1 MNRSAI
7 ALLAF
12 MATLAPCPVCDHST
26 ANAAPAAASEAS
38 ILIEQS
44 GIQGGLVVH
53 IGLSD
58 GKLTAAL
65 RANSRYQVHGIDRDI
80 QKVKAARTALQ
91 KMGVYGE
98 VSTGLLTGDRLPYI
112 ENLVNL
118 MVIEDRSGISNAEIL
133 RALTPDGVAFI
144 RSQDQWKKIV
154 KPRPD
159 NIDDWTHYLHSASNN
174 AVAQDTKVGPPRH
187 LQWLGSPRWSRH
199 HDRMA
204 SMSALVSASGRL
216 FYIMDEGSRVSIQ
229 LPPDWKLVARDA
241 FNGTILWKQDIP
253 KWHSHLWPLKSGPT
267 QLARRLVATGTEV
280 YATLGIDAPL
290 SAIDAATGEILRVYE
305 DTGSTEEI
313 LYDEGTLFLT
323 VNKEESDLVKYA
335 PINPVVGDQG
345 DVGKNWRWNEK
356 PVIVMSI
363 DAESGKTHW
372 QRRTQVAPLTLT
384 ADAERV
390 YLHDGEKVVC
400 LNRTTGDLEWSSEP
414 AARRRTITYNF
425 GPRLVIHKD
434 VLLYA
439 GGERT
444 MKAFDVKTGKVLWDA
459 PHDRSGYQSPEDL
472 LVVKD
477 LVWSAPTTSGGD
489 SGVFTA
495 RDFRTGEVRISFPP
509 DVSAYWFHH
518 RCYIAKAT
526 ENFIMP
532 SRTGIEFVNT
542 NEKSWDINHWVRGG
556 CLYGIMP
563 CNGLVYAPPHNCACY
578 PEAKLYGFNAL
589 APATASREPPQ
600 DIDEDTRLVKGPAFG
615 GAMSSEGSADDDWP
629 TFRHDQ
635 ARSGNTSALI
645 PAELSKKWTTKLG
658 GRLSAV
664 TVAEGKLFVSQI
676 DAHRV
681 NAIDV
686 ASGEVAW
693 TFTAGA
699 RVDSPPTIEEGR
711 VYFGANDGW
720 IYCVRATDGELIW
733 RYLAAPEDRRLMA
746 FEQLESVWPVHG
758 SVLVQNGFVFGVA
771 GRSNFLDGGLRF
783 LKLDARTGSMVA
795 ESIIDEIDPETGMN
809 LQMRHETLQMPVG
822 LPDILSSD
830 GENVYMKS
838 QRLDQEGQ
846 RYDIGPNS
854 GDFAGQA
861 AVHEGKHAHLFAP
874 MGFLD
879 DTWFHRSYWVYG
891 RSFAGGHAGYY
902 QAGKFAPSGRIL
914 VFDEDN
920 VYGFGRKPDHL
931 RWTTVLEHQLFSA
944 PREAPEV
951 PESAKT
957 RRRGRASSA
966 AMVRVPLSK
975 KIDPTGKSIFVEA
988 WTNVEK
994 PQGVVVAHGG
1004 PLNGYALFIQ
1014 KGRPQF
1020 AARIN
1025 EKLIQVSSQESVVGK
1040 WAKLAGAITSDG
1052 KVVLYVNG
1060 SMVASTPVEG
1070 LIPKAPAQSIEIGA
1084 DDGSAVADYQSPF
1097 GITAVIDDVR
1107 IIHGSFTADEVEE
1120 NIETPERLDGRSV
1133 YASSF
1138 TSGKAQDESG
1148 LNNDGSI
1155 VAATSVPGRSGK
1167 ALHFAGRTNAGGR
1180 SSGSFV
1186 EPHWTKDAPLFVR
1199 AMVKAGPNLF
1209 IVGPPDIVDEAE
1221 TFERLKNRD
1230 VTVEAVLS
1238 RQDALLNGSEGALL
1252 RAVSASDG
1260 STLSS
1265 MQIESLPVW
1274 DGLAAAHGRLFLST
1288 QDGTVICLGE

>member
-1 MNRSAI
+1 MKRSTI
-7 ALLAF
+7 ALFALL
-12 MATLAPCPVCDHST
+12 TVLSTSCTPDRST
-26 ANAAPAAASEAS
+26 AHAAGASAADAVK
-38 ILIEQS
+38 LIEQS

-53 IGLSD
+53 VGLSD
-58 GKLTAAL
+58 GRLTAAL
-65 RANSRYQVHGIDRDI
+65 KASSRYQVHGIDRDI
-80 QKVKAARTALQ
+80 QKVEAARSALQ

-98 VSTGLLTGDRLPYI
+98 VSVGLLTGNRLPYI

-118 MVIEDRSGISNAEIL
+118 MVIEDRSGLSNDEIL
-133 RALTPDGVAFI
+133 RALTPNGVAFI
-144 RSQDQWKKIV
+144 RDSDDWKKIV
-154 KPRPD
+154 KPRPA

-174 AVAQDTKVGPPRH
+174 AVAKDTAVGPPRH

-204 SMSALVSASGRL
+204 SMSALVSAAGRL

-229 LPPDWKLVARDA
+229 LPPSWKLVARDA
-241 FNGTILWKQDIP
+241 FNGTILWKQEIP
-253 KWHSHLWPLKSGPT
+253 EWHSHLWPLKSGPT
-267 QLARRLVATGTEV
+267 QLARRLVATDDEV

-290 SAIDAATGEILRVYE
+290 SAIDAATGKILRTYD
-305 DTGSTEEI
+305 DTASTEEI
-313 LYDEGTLFLT
+313 LHDDGTLFLT

-363 DAESGKTHW
+363 DAKSGETHW

-384 ADAERV
+384 ADDERV
-390 YLHDGEKVVC
+390 YLHDGTKVVC

-425 GPRLVIHKD
+425 GPRLVIHKG

-495 RDFRTGEVRISFPP
+495 RDFKTGEVKISFPP

-532 SRTGIEFVNT
+532 SRTGIEFVDT
-542 NEKSWDINHWVRGG
+542 DKKSWDINHWVRGG

-589 APATASREPPQ
+589 APATASREAPQ
-600 DIDEDTRLVKGPAFG
+600 DIPEETRLVKGPAFG
-615 GAMSSEGSADDDWP
+615 DTITSAAAADDWP
-629 TFRHDQ
+629 TFRHDE
-635 ARSGNTSALI
+635 ARSGTS
-645 PAELSKKWTTKLG
+645 PAEISTKLSRKWTTKLG

-664 TVAEGKLFVSQI
+664 TVADGKLFVAQI
-676 DAHRV
+676 DAHQV
-681 NAIDV
+681 HALDAKTGDV
-686 ASGEVAW
+686 DW
-693 TFTAGA
+693 TFIAGA
-699 RVDSPPTIEEGR
+699 RVDSPPTIEDGR

-795 ESIIDEIDPETGMN
+795 ESIIDEIDPETGKN

-861 AVHEGKHAHLFAP
+861 AVHKGKHAHLFAP

-944 PREAPEV
+944 PREAPDV

-957 RRRGRASSA
+957 RRRGKASSA
-966 AMVRVPLSK
+966 AMVRIPLSK
-975 KIDPTGKSIFVEA
+975 KIDPTGRSVFVEA
-988 WTNVEK
+988 WANVEK

-1004 PLNGYALFIQ
+1004 PLNGYSLFIQ

-1025 EKLIQVSSQESVVGK
+1025 EELVQVSSKESVVGK
-1040 WAKLAGAITSDG
+1040 WAKLAGAITADG

-1060 SMVASTPVEG
+1060 SLVASAKISG

-1084 DDGSAVADYQSPF
+1084 DDGSAVAGYQSPF
-1097 GITAVIDDVR
+1097 GLSGVIDDVKV
-1107 IIHGSFTADEVEE
+1107 IHGSFTAADVEE
-1120 NIETPERLDGRSV
+1120 KIESPEQLDGKAV
-1133 YASSF
+1133 FVTSF

-1148 LNNDGSI
+1148 LNNHGSI

-1167 ALHFAGRTNAGGR
+1167 ALHFASRTKAGGK

-1199 AMVKAGPNLF
+1199 AMVKAGSNLF
-1209 IVGPPDIVDEAE
+1209 IVGPPDIVDESE
-1221 TFERLKNRD
+1221 TFEKLKNRD
-1230 VTVEAVLS
+1230 VSVEALLAK
-1238 RQDALLNGSEGALL
+1238 QDALLNGSEGALL
-1252 RAVSASDG
+1252 HAVSAKDG
-1260 STLSS
+1260 STISS
-1265 MQIESLPVW
+1265 LKIESLPIW
-1274 DGLAAAHGRLFLST
+1274 DGLAAARGRLYLST
-1288 QDGTVICLGE
+1288 QDGTVICLGQ

>member
-1 MNRSAI
+1 MRRSSI
-7 ALLAF
+7 TLLFLPAV
-12 MATLAPCPVCDHST
+12 LIPVLS
-26 ANAAPAAASEAS
+26 AVPLEVNAAPAAASDAAK
-38 ILIEQS
+38 LIEQS
-44 GIQGGLVVH
+44 GIKGGLVVH
-53 IGLSD
+53 LGLSD

-65 RANSRYQVHGIDRDI
+65 KANSRYQVHGIDRDLA
-80 QKVKAARTALQ
+80 KVDAAQSALQ
-91 KMGVYGE
+91 QMGVYGE
-98 VSTGLLTGDRLPYI
+98 VSVGLLTGERLPYI

-118 MVIEDRSGISNAEIL
+118 MVIEDRSGISDAEIL
-133 RALTPDGVAFI
+133 RALTPNGVAFV
-144 RSQDQWKKIV
+144 RNGDEWKKVV
-154 KPRPD
+154 KPRPG

-174 AVAQDTKVGPPRH
+174 AVAQDTAVGPPRH

-204 SMSALVSASGRL
+204 SMSALVSAAGRL

-229 LPPDWKLVARDA
+229 LPPSWKLVGRDA

-267 QLARRLVATGTEV
+267 QLARRLVATDDEV

-290 SAIDAATGEILRVYE
+290 SAIDAATGEILRTYA
-305 DTGSTEEI
+305 DTTSTEEI
-313 LYDEGTLFLT
+313 LHDNGTLFLT

-345 DVGKNWRWNEK
+345 EVGKNWRWNEK

-363 DAESGKTHW
+363 DAKSGKTNW
-372 QRRTQVAPLTLT
+372 SRQTQVAPLTLT
-384 ADAERV
+384 ADTARV

-400 LNRTTGDLEWSSEP
+400 LDRTTGDLKWSSEP

-444 MKAFDVKTGKVLWDA
+444 MKAFDVKTGNVLWEA

-489 SGVFTA
+489 SGIFTA
-495 RDFRTGEVRISFPP
+495 RDFKTGEVKISFPP

-532 SRTGIEFVNT
+532 SRTGIEFVDTDN
-542 NEKSWDINHWVRGG
+542 KSWDINHWVRGG
-556 CLYGIMP
+556 CLYGVMP

-589 APATASREPPQ
+589 APVSPYRESTA
-600 DIDEDTRLVKGPAFG
+600 DIPEDSRLVKGPAFG
-615 GAMSSEGSADDDWP
+615 DEIAAASAGDDWP

-635 ARSGNTSALI
+635 ARSGTSSASVPTDLTR
-645 PAELSKKWTTKLG
+645 KWTTELG
-658 GRLSAV
+658 GRLSSV
-664 TVAEGKLFVSQI
+664 TVAEGKLFVTQI

-681 NAIDV
+681 NALD
-686 ASGEVAW
+686 AATGEKVW
-693 TFTAGA
+693 TFTAGS
-699 RVDSPPTIEEGR
+699 RVDSPPTIEDGR
-711 VYFGANDGW
+711 AYFGANDGW
-720 IYCVRATDGELIW
+720 IYCVRATDGQLVW

-795 ESIIDEIDPETGMN
+795 ESIIDEIDPETGNN

-830 GENVYMKS
+830 GESVYMKS
-838 QRLDQEGQ
+838 QRLDQEGK
-846 RYDIGPNS
+846 RFDIGPNS

-861 AVHEGKHAHLFAP
+861 SVHAGKHAHLFAP

-891 RSFAGGHAGYY
+891 KSFAGGHAGYY

-920 VYGFGRKPDHL
+920 VYGFGRKPEHL

-951 PESAKT
+951 PADAKSQ
-957 RRRGRASSA
+957 RRGKTSSA

-975 KIDPTGKSIFVEA
+975 KIDPSNKSIFVEA
-988 WTNVEK
+988 WTNLEK
-994 PQGVVVAHGG
+994 PNGVIVAHGG
-1004 PLNGYALFIQ
+1004 PLNGYSLFVG
-1014 KGRPQF
+1014 KGKPQF
-1020 AARIN
+1020 AARIG
-1025 EKLIQVSSQESVVGK
+1025 ETLHQVSGKEPVVGK
-1040 WAKLAGAITSDG
+1040 WVKLAGAITSDG
-1052 KVVLYVNG
+1052 QIVLYMDG
-1060 SMVASTPVEG
+1060 LLVASGKVSG
-1070 LIPKAPAQSIEIGA
+1070 LINKAPAQSIEIGA
-1084 DDGSAVADYQSPF
+1084 DDGSAVAEYQSPY
-1097 GITAVIDDVR
+1097 GMTGVVDDVK
-1107 IIHGSFTADEVEE
+1107 IIHGSFTAADVEQH
-1120 NIETPERLDGRSV
+1120 IEAPESLNGKAV
-1133 YASSF
+1133 FASSF
-1138 TSGKAQDESG
+1138 TNGKAQDESG
-1148 LNNDGSI
+1148 AGNHGEIAS
-1155 VAATSVPGRSGK
+1155 ATAVVGRSGK
-1167 ALHFAGRTNAGGR
+1167 ALYFESSAKGGGR
-1180 SSGSFV
+1180 AGGSFV

-1199 AMVKAGPNLF
+1199 AMVKTGPTLF

-1221 TFERLKNRD
+1221 TFEKLKNRD
-1230 VTVEAVLS
+1230 VSVEAVLAE
-1238 RQDALLNGSEGALL
+1238 QDALLNGSSGSLL
-1252 RAVSASDG
+1252 RAVSARDG
-1260 STLSS
+1260 STISDVQL
-1265 MQIESLPVW
+1265 ESLPIW
-1274 DGLAAAHGRLFLST
+1274 DGMAAARGQLFLAT
-1288 QDGTVICLGE
+1288 QDGTVICLGK

>member
-1 MNRSAI
+1 MNRHSI
-7 ALLAF
+7 ALLALL
-12 MATLAPCPVCDHST
+12 TVLAPSLTPDRST
-26 ANAAPAAASEAS
+26 AKAAPVLASEAAK
-38 ILIEQS
+38 LIEQS
-44 GIQGGLVVH
+44 GIKGGLVVH

-58 GKLTAAL
+58 GQLTAAL
-65 RANSRYQVHGIDRDI
+65 KANSRYQVHGIDRDI
-80 QKVKAARTALQ
+80 AKVNAARSALQ

-98 VSTGLLTGDRLPYI
+98 VSVGLLTGERLPYI

-118 MVIEDRSGISNAEIL
+118 MVIEDRSDVSDAEFL
-133 RALTPDGVAFI
+133 RALTPNGVAFI
-144 RSQDQWKKIV
+144 RNGDDWKKVV
-154 KPRPD
+154 KPRPN
-159 NIDDWTHYLHSASNN
+159 NIDDWSHFLHSASNN
-174 AVAQDTKVGPPRH
+174 AVAQDTAVGPPRH

-204 SMSALVSASGRL
+204 SMSALVSAGGRL

-229 LPPDWKLVARDA
+229 LPPSWKLVGRDA
-241 FNGTILWKQDIP
+241 FNGTILWKLDIP

-267 QLARRLVATGTEV
+267 QLARRLVATKDEV

-290 SAIDAATGEILRVYE
+290 SAIDAETGEILRTYE
-305 DTGSTEEI
+305 DTAATEEI
-313 LYDEGTLFLT
+313 LHDNGTLFLT
-323 VNKEESDLVKYA
+323 VNKGESDLVKYA
-335 PINPVVGDQG
+335 PINPVTGDQG

-356 PVIVMSI
+356 PVIVMSV
-363 DAESGKTHW
+363 DAKSGKTNW
-372 QRRTQVAPLTLT
+372 SRQTQVAPLTLT

-400 LNRTTGDLEWSSEP
+400 LNRTSGDLEWSSEP

-425 GPRLVIHKD
+425 GPRLVIHKG

-444 MKAFDVKTGKVLWDA
+444 MKAFDVKTGNVLWDA

-472 LVVKD
+472 LIVKD

-489 SGVFTA
+489 SGIFTA
-495 RDFRTGEVRISFPP
+495 RDYKTGEVKITFPP

-526 ENFIMP
+526 EKFIMP
-532 SRTGIEFVNT
+532 SRTGIEFVDT
-542 NEKSWDINHWVRGG
+542 DKKSWDINHWVRGG
-556 CLYGIMP
+556 CLYGVMP

-589 APATASREPPQ
+589 APATVSREPPK
-600 DIDEDTRLVKGPAFG
+600 DVPEDTRLVKGPAFG
-615 GAMSSEGSADDDWP
+615 DAIKTSSVVDDWP

-635 ARSGNTSALI
+635 ARSGTSSADI
-645 PAELSKKWTTKLG
+645 PTELSRKWTTDIG

-664 TVAEGKLFVSQI
+664 TVAEGKLFVAQI
-676 DAHRV
+676 DEHRV
-681 NAIDV
+681 YALNA
-686 ASGEVAW
+686 ATGKKAW
-693 TFTAGA
+693 EFTAGS
-699 RVDSPPTIEEGR
+699 RVDSPPTIEDGR
-711 VYFGANDGW
+711 AYFGANDGW
-720 IYCVRATDGELIW
+720 IYCLRATDGELVW

-795 ESIIDEIDPETGMN
+795 ESIIDEIDPETGKN

-838 QRLDQEGQ
+838 QRLDQEGK

-861 AVHEGKHAHLFAP
+861 SVHAGKHAHLFAP

-891 RSFAGGHAGYY
+891 KSFAGGHAGYY

-944 PREAPEV
+944 PREAPVV

-957 RRRGRASSA
+957 MRRGKASSA

-975 KIDPTGKSIFVEA
+975 KIDPTNKSVFVEA

-1004 PLNGYALFIQ
+1004 PLNGYSLFIQ

-1025 EKLIQVSSQESVVGK
+1025 EKLVQVSSKESVVGK

-1052 KVVLYVNG
+1052 KIVLYVNG
-1060 SMVASTPVEG
+1060 SMVSSAKVEG

-1084 DDGSAVADYQSPF
+1084 DDGSAVGNYQSPH
-1097 GITAVIDDVR
+1097 GITAVIDDVKV
-1107 IIHGSFTADEVEE
+1107 IHGSFTAADVEE
-1120 NIETPERLDGRSV
+1120 HIESPEALTGKAV
-1133 YASSF
+1133 FASSF
-1138 TSGKAQDESG
+1138 TSGKATDDSG
-1148 LNNDGSI
+1148 LGNDGSI
-1155 VAATSVPGRSGK
+1155 VAATAVVGRSGK
-1167 ALHFAGRTNAGGR
+1167 ALHFAGRSNAGGK

-1199 AMVKAGPNLF
+1199 AMVKAGSNLF

-1221 TFERLKNRD
+1221 TFEKLKNRD
-1230 VTVEAVLS
+1230 VTVDAVLAK
-1238 RQDALLNGSEGALL
+1238 QDALLNGSEGSLL
-1252 RAVSASDG
+1252 RAVSAKDG
-1260 STLSS
+1260 STISS
-1265 MQIESLPVW
+1265 MQLEALPIW
-1274 DGLAAAHGRLFLST
+1274 DGMAAARGQLFLST
-1288 QDGTVICLGE
+1288 QDGTVICLGK